1 MIRYSGEQTKAK
13 FLKTALTYLS
23 STILVPHI
31 YVYIY
36 IYMYICSEWPFPF
49 VELHHYCACFSEHLR
64 DRFIVKINNI
74 MQLFCRKKN
83 KLFHQF

>member
-1 MIRYSGEQTKAK
+1 
-13 FLKTALTYLS
+13 
-23 STILVPHI
+23 
-31 YVYIY
+31 
-36 IYMYICSEWPFPF
+36 MYICSEWPFPF